1 MGAEF
6 ESIKAENM
14 KVKSDLKLRESD
26 MRIYHSKYHKCRAE
40 MEVLRHELKKA
51 KEDLLQQKDLNQ
63 SSIASSSSNELDE
76 IIQYLAIE
84 ANPDQN
90 SGSQNKSTVENEQPV
105 NGQLSTPNND
115 HDFWKDFLPPRQ
127 DLKNHYMRN
136 PLYEEPVPEPLVVEM
151 SSDSDENGNHLS
163 QFDQYQTGNSKD
175 NENPLNLTI
184 TPRKPTKRRIFE
196 DIEGNTAK
204 KSVRS
209 VFASSSTT
217 S

>member
-40 MEVLRHELKKA
+40 MEVLRHELKKV
-51 KEDLLQQKDLNQ
+51 KEDLQQQKDLNQ
-63 SSIASSSSNELDE
+63 SSFQSIASSSSNELDE

-151 SSDSDENGNHLS
+151 SSDSDENGNHVS
-163 QFDQYQTGNSKD
+163 QFDQYQTGN
-175 NENPLNLTI
+175 PLDLTI
-184 TPRKPTKRRIFE
+184 KSKKPTKRRLF
-196 DIEGNTAK
+196 DSIERSPPK
-204 KSVRS
+204 KSVRL
-209 VFASSSTT
+209 VFKLTVL
-217 S
+217 

>member
-51 KEDLLQQKDLNQ
+51 KKDLQLQKNINQ
-63 SSIASSSSNELDE
+63 SPIASSSSNELDE

-84 ANPDQN
+84 ANPNQN
-90 SGSQNKSTVENEQPV
+90 SGSQNKSTVGTEQPV
-105 NGQLSTPNND
+105 NEQLSTSSND
-115 HDFWKDFLPPRQ
+115 HDFWKDFLPPSNDTQ
-127 DLKNHYMRN
+127 NHYMRN

-151 SSDSDENGNHLS
+151 SSDSDENGNHVS
-163 QFDQYQTGNSKD
+163 QFDHYQTENAKND
-175 NENPLNLTI
+175 KNPLDLTM
-184 TPRKPTKRRIFE
+184 TSRKPTKRRLFE
-196 DIEGNTAK
+196 DIDERTPK
-204 KSVRS
+204 KSVRL
-209 VFASSSTT
+209 VFKYTF
-217 S
+217 